1 MQDIGN
7 PRCLPAL
14 RGCGSLEGVRRP
26 GRTIPLAA
34 AVIAL
39 AAVVPA
45 RGEDAGYEAGSGLR
59 ASELLPPELLSGPH
73 FRVEEEVRTDG
84 FVPVYTLSSEF
95 GSYQAR
101 GEADLR
107 ARIREIQALA
117 ALREASRSEA
127 FAAAAARAGQPQAG
141 DPVGIA
147 GLPIGAGATGTGGG
161 AGRVLDVEALR
172 LRIAAE
178 LGIDPHTTNQ
188 VLGAELERH
197 AWVAAVGGMSSLQVP
212 ETGSAA
218 AEAPAGSRVETLL
231 RDWSAADLEALNRL
245 ELVAMGVDET
255 LREAFLKHPS
265 YSPSVGTGLV
275 EALSA
280 LEGTEDRGA
289 FIAAAVEADSREDAV
304 AFERMAQLIRGYG
317 SESGGVQKI
326 TTVEGRIAAFA
337 ADGTLVVP
345 VLADH
350 ALWTERVAHFTEA
363 MAQAAGSDPDVA
375 RTRFL
380 VSGRVSPRTRTELQE
395 RGIEL
400 TEGAAAAD

>member
-1 MQDIGN
+1 M
-7 PRCLPAL
+7 
-14 RGCGSLEGVRRP
+14 RRP
-26 GRTIPLAA
+26 GRTDL
-34 AVIAL
+34 L
-39 AAVVPA
+39 AAVLIALVAAFPA
-45 RGEDAGYEAGSGLR
+45 RAEETGYEAGSGLR

-73 FRVEEEVRTDG
+73 FRVEEEVQSDG

-101 GEADLR
+101 GEEELR

-117 ALREASRSEA
+117 ALQESSRSEA
-127 FAAAAARAGQPQAG
+127 FAAASARAGQPRVV

-147 GLPIGAGATGTGGG
+147 GLPIGAGAARPSGE
-161 AGRVLDVEALR
+161 AERVLDVESMR

-178 LGIDPHTTNQ
+178 LDIDPHTANQ
-188 VLGAELERH
+188 ALRAELDRH
-197 AWVAAVGGMSSLQVP
+197 AWVAAVGGMSALQVP
-212 ETGSAA
+212 DTDSAA
-218 AEAPAGSRVETLL
+218 GEAAAGSSRVETLL
-231 RDWSAADLEALNRL
+231 RDWSAQDLEALNRL

-289 FIAAAVEADSREDAV
+289 FIAAAVEADSREDAA

-317 SESGGVQKI
+317 DESGGVQRI
-326 TTVEGRIAAFA
+326 TTVDGRIAAFA

-350 ALWTERVAHFTEA
+350 ALWTERVAHFTES
-363 MAQAAGSDPDVA
+363 MAQAVGSDPGVA

-380 VSGRVSPRTRTELQE
+380 VSGRVSPRTRSELEE

-400 TEGAAAAD
+400 TEGAGAD